1 MKRLLN
7 VVPAS
12 QLRSLAQTSKF
23 GFAKVGVS
31 KYAAKLP
38 KVSEPVSY
46 KYPFNNLRNPL
57 DSYIDLKENTLCDNQ
72 GARKQTKRLGR
83 GRASHH
89 GKTSGHGHLGQ
100 GQRRN
105 KKKWGFEGGQTPIM
119 RRLPKL
125 GRSKVDQKKLDYIN
139 IDRLVYCLE
148 RKWLTCS
155 PEKYITIK
163 DLVDSGAVTQAKYGV
178 KLLSKGFKA
187 LNRVPFPIFIE
198 VNHVSK
204 PALEAIEKKGGKVRI
219 RYMTQLKLKE
229 HIYPHFFRLPMAEP
243 LPPKDVVVKLEQYR
257 EWGCEVVYRMPKWVA
272 DEMATGSEYFEPKKK
287 ASLQEL
293 VESTRQRVKPV
304 LPKQY
309 NFSF

>member
-7 VVPAS
+7 VGSAS
-12 QLRSLAQTSKF
+12 QLRALTQTSKF
-23 GFAKVGVS
+23 GFSKVGLS
-31 KYAAKLP
+31 KYADKLP
-38 KVSEPVSY
+38 KVSEPFVY
-46 KYPFNNLRNPL
+46 KFPFNNLNNPL
-57 DSYIDLKENTLCDNQ
+57 DKYIDLKENTLCDNQ
-72 GARKQTKRLGR
+72 GARKKRKRLGR

-125 GRSKVDQKKLDYIN
+125 GRTKGNKKRLDYIN
-139 IDRLVYCLE
+139 FHRLVYCLE

-155 PEKYITIK
+155 PDKYITIK
-163 DLVDSGAVTQAKYGV
+163 DLVDSGTVTKVKHGV
-178 KLLSKGFKA
+178 KLLSKGYQTLA
-187 LNRVPFPIFIE
+187 RLPYPIFIE

-204 PALEAIEKKGGKVRI
+204 PAVEAIVRNGGKVRI

-229 HIYPHFFRLPMAEP
+229 HVHPEYFRLPLAEP
-243 LPPKDVVVKLEQYR
+243 LPPKDAVVKLEEYR
-257 EWGCEVVYRMPKWVA
+257 DLGCEVIYRIPKWVA
-272 DEMATGSEYFEPKKK
+272 DEMATGAEYFKPKEK
-287 ASLQEL
+287 ASLKEL
-293 VESTRQRVKPV
+293 VESRRLRVKPV